1 MRSTTALY
9 DIKDILQILF
19 SYLNKNEIRKPLRP
33 FLTPKPQQKYE
44 PRIHEFVS
52 NFLKSIY
59 IFLPMR

>member
-9 DIKDILQILF
+9 DIKNILQILF
-19 SYLNKNEIRKPLRP
+19 SYLNKNEIRKP
-33 FLTPKPQQKYE
+33 PKPQQKYE